1 MTRNIQNLSI
11 KTIVTIAIAV
21 VSISFTLIVSAIL
34 FSEFSSTVKDNATVS
49 TREIVRQI
57 NANLSYYINDIVSI
71 SGYARDLS
79 KQINVLGKEEVEDK
93 LKTILA
99 SRQDIVSLVLF
110 DLEGN
115 AVLSTTE
122 ASFRDPRE
130 ITAQKWFSR
139 SLGGEGNFY
148 FTGPHVQQLSTSA
161 YPWVI
166 TYSQQISYAQNDG
179 EIAQGILLA
188 DMNFSAV
195 SELAKNAK
203 LGSTG
208 YVYFI
213 DNNNKIVYHPL
224 QQLINSNIFNED
236 LEAVEDHIFGTFTST
251 FEGRQRLVIIDTV
264 NNARWR
270 IVGVAFMDELMSG
283 LNQFTTV
290 MALILILC
298 IIITIFLARYVSAW
312 ISRPIKELERLMLSV
327 ERGDFSEPPTVK
339 GNQEVLALSQS
350 FSMMILR
357 IRELMDDIVKSQE
370 LKRKF
375 ELDALQAKINP
386 HFLYNTLDSVVWMA
400 EQNDSEGVIRMISA
414 LAKLFRVSISKG
426 HDIIT
431 INEELEHVRN
441 YLIIQQI
448 RYQGKFEF
456 SIHVEEGI
464 EEAPTIKLIVQP
476 IVENAIYHG
485 IKYLQEMGHI
495 DIKVY
500 RRKPGAIVLEV
511 RDNGVGMDE
520 EKLTKILTFSGTHSP
535 KGNGI
540 GVRNVHQRVQLYY
553 GSDFGLEI
561 SSELD
566 EGTLV
571 RIVIPEGDPM
581 VNPVFLITEIRK
593 FFISRIRILF
603 ISGLELDSS
612 NQSGMKWRCPTIMII
627 VLGLG
632 SL

>member
-57 NANLSYYINDIVSI
+57 NSNLSYYINDIVSI

-99 SRQDIVSLVLF
+99 SRQDIVALVLF

-115 AVLSTTE
+115 AVLSTSD
-122 ASFRDPRE
+122 APFRAPRE
-130 ITAQKWFSR
+130 ITAQKWFTR
-139 SLGGEGNFY
+139 TIGGEGNFY

-166 TYSQQISYAQNDG
+166 TYSQQISYSQKDG
-179 EIAQGILLA
+179 EMAQGLLLV

-236 LEAVEDHIFGTFTST
+236 LDAVEDHIFGTFINT
-251 FEGRQRLVIIDTV
+251 FEGRERLVIIDTV

-283 LNQFTTV
+283 LNQFTIV
-290 MALILILC
+290 MTLILILC

-312 ISRPIKELERLMLSV
+312 ISRPIKELERLMLAV

-350 FSMMILR
+350 FSLMILR

-400 EQNDSEGVIRMISA
+400 EQNDTDGVIRMISA

-431 INEELEHVRN
+431 IAEELEHVRN

-456 SIHVEEGI
+456 SILIDEGI
-464 EEAPTIKLIVQP
+464 EDAPTIKLIVQP

-520 EKLTKILTFSGTHSP
+520 EKLTKILSFSGTHSP

-571 RIVIPEGDPM
+571 RIVIPEGQPLHPIK
-581 VNPVFLITEIRK
+581 VVK
-593 FFISRIRILF
+593 
-603 ISGLELDSS
+603 
-612 NQSGMKWRCPTIMII
+612 K
-627 VLGLG
+627 
-632 SL
+632 

>member
-1 MTRNIQNLSI
+1 MTKKIHTLSI

-21 VSISFTLIVSAIL
+21 VSISFTLIVTAIL

-57 NANLSYYINDIVSI
+57 NSNLSYYINDIVSI

-79 KQINVLGKEEVEDK
+79 KQINVLGKDDVEDK

-99 SRQDIVSLVLF
+99 SRQDIVALVLF

-115 AVLSTTE
+115 AVLSTSE
-122 ASFRDPRE
+122 APFREPKE
-130 ITAQKWFSR
+130 ITSQKWFAR
-139 SLGGEGNFY
+139 TIGGEGNFY

-166 TYSQQISYAQNDG
+166 TYSQQISYSQKNG
-179 EIAQGILLA
+179 EMVQGLLLV
-188 DMNFSAV
+188 DMNFSTV
-195 SELAKNAK
+195 SELAQNAK

-236 LEAVEDHIFGTFTST
+236 IDAVKDNIFGTFINT
-251 FEGRQRLVIIDTV
+251 FEGRERLVIIDTV

-283 LNQFTTV
+283 LNQFTIV

-327 ERGDFSEPPTVK
+327 ERGDFSEPPTVT

-350 FSMMILR
+350 FSLMILR

-400 EQNDSEGVIRMISA
+400 EQNDTEGVIRMISA

-431 INEELEHVRN
+431 ITEELEHVRN

-456 SIHVEEGI
+456 SIFVEEGI
-464 EEAPTIKLIVQP
+464 ENSPTIKLIVQP

-495 DIKVY
+495 DIRVY
-500 RRKPGAIVLEV
+500 RK
-511 RDNGVGMDE
+511 
-520 EKLTKILTFSGTHSP
+520 
-535 KGNGI
+535 
-540 GVRNVHQRVQLYY
+540 
-553 GSDFGLEI
+553 
-561 SSELD
+561 
-566 EGTLV
+566 
-571 RIVIPEGDPM
+571 
-581 VNPVFLITEIRK
+581 
-593 FFISRIRILF
+593 
-603 ISGLELDSS
+603 
-612 NQSGMKWRCPTIMII
+612 
-627 VLGLG
+627 
-632 SL
+632 

>member
-1 MTRNIQNLSI
+1 MTGKKIQNLSI

-34 FSEFSSTVKDNATVS
+34 FSEFSSTVRDNATVS

-57 NANLSYYINDIVSI
+57 NSNLSFYINDIVTI

-79 KQINVLGKEEVEDK
+79 KKINILGKEEVEDK

-99 SRQDIVSLVLF
+99 SRQDIVALVLF

-115 AVLSTTE
+115 AVLSTSDAPFREPVAITE
-122 ASFRDPRE
+122 
-130 ITAQKWFSR
+130 QKWFSR

-166 TYSQQISYAQNDG
+166 TYSQQISYTQNNG
-179 EIAQGILLA
+179 EMAQGLLLI

-236 LEAVEDHIFGTFTST
+236 IAAVEEHIFGTFINT
-251 FEGRQRLVIIDTV
+251 FEGRERLVIIDTV

-290 MALILILC
+290 MALILFLC

-312 ISRPIKELERLMLSV
+312 ISRPIKELERLMLAV

-350 FSMMILR
+350 FTLMILR

-400 EQNDSEGVIRMISA
+400 EQNDTEGVIRMISA

-431 INEELEHVRN
+431 ISEELEHVRN

-448 RYQGKFEF
+448 RYQGQFEF
-456 SIHVEEGI
+456 SILVDEDI
-464 EEAPTIKLIVQP
+464 QNSPTIKLIVQP

-500 RRKPGAIVLEV
+500 RRKPGAIVLEI

-520 EKLTKILTFSGTHSP
+520 EKLTKILSFDGSHFP

-566 EGTLV
+566 VGTLV
-571 RIVIPEGDPM
+571 RIVIPEGEPIHPIK
-581 VNPVFLITEIRK
+581 VVK
-593 FFISRIRILF
+593 
-603 ISGLELDSS
+603 
-612 NQSGMKWRCPTIMII
+612 K
-627 VLGLG
+627 
-632 SL
+632 

>member
-1 MTRNIQNLSI
+1 MTGKKIQNLSI

-34 FSEFSSTVKDNATVS
+34 FSEFSSTVRDNATVS

-57 NANLSYYINDIVSI
+57 NSNLSYYINDIVSI

-79 KQINVLGKEEVEDK
+79 KQINILGKEEVEVK

-99 SRQDIVSLVLF
+99 SRQDIVALVLF
-110 DLEGN
+110 DLAGN
-115 AVLSTTE
+115 VVLSTSE
-122 ASFRDPRE
+122 APFREPE
-130 ITAQKWFSR
+130 AITAQKWFSR

-166 TYSQQISYAQNDG
+166 TYSQQISYTKNNG
-179 EIAQGILLA
+179 GMAQGLLLI

-236 LEAVEDHIFGTFTST
+236 IDAVEAHIFGTFINT
-251 FEGRQRLVIIDTV
+251 FEGRERLVIIDTV

-283 LNQFTTV
+283 LNQFTIV
-290 MALILILC
+290 MTLILFLC
-298 IIITIFLARYVSAW
+298 IIITIVLARYVSAW
-312 ISRPIKELERLMLSV
+312 ISRPIKELERLMLAV

-350 FSMMILR
+350 FSLMILR

-400 EQNDSEGVIRMISA
+400 EQNDTEGVIRMISA

-431 INEELEHVRN
+431 ISEELEHVRN

-456 SIHVEEGI
+456 SILVDEDI
-464 EEAPTIKLIVQP
+464 ENSPTIKLIVQP

-500 RRKPGAIVLEV
+500 RRKPGAIVLEI

-520 EKLTKILTFSGTHSP
+520 EKLTKILSFNGTHFP

-571 RIVIPEGDPM
+571 RIVIPEGEPIHPIK
-581 VNPVFLITEIRK
+581 VVK
-593 FFISRIRILF
+593 
-603 ISGLELDSS
+603 
-612 NQSGMKWRCPTIMII
+612 K
-627 VLGLG
+627 
-632 SL
+632 

>member
-1 MTRNIQNLSI
+1 MTKKIQNLSI

-34 FSEFSSTVKDNATVS
+34 FSEFSSTIKKNATVS

-57 NANLSYYINDIVSI
+57 NSNLSYYINDIVSI
-71 SGYARDLS
+71 SGYARDLA

-99 SRQDIVSLVLF
+99 SRQDIVALVLF
-110 DLEGN
+110 DSQGN
-115 AVLSTTE
+115 AVLSTSE
-122 ASFRDPRE
+122 APFREPKE
-130 ITAQKWFSR
+130 ITTQKWFIR
-139 SLGGEGNFY
+139 TIGGEGNFY
-148 FTGPHVQQLSTSA
+148 FTGPQVQQLSTSA

-166 TYSQQISYAQNDG
+166 TYSQQISYAQKNG
-179 EIAQGILLA
+179 EMAQGILLI
-188 DMNFSAV
+188 DMNFSTV

-236 LEAVEDHIFGTFTST
+236 LKAVEDKIFGTFINT
-251 FEGRQRLVIIDTV
+251 FEGRERLVIIDTV

-283 LNQFTTV
+283 LNQFTIV

-312 ISRPIKELERLMLSV
+312 ISRPIKELERLMLAV
-327 ERGDFSEPPTVK
+327 EKGDFSEPPTVK

-350 FSMMILR
+350 FTLMILR

-400 EQNDSEGVIRMISA
+400 EQNDTEGVIRMISA

-431 INEELEHVRN
+431 ITEELEHVRN

-448 RYQGKFEF
+448 RYKGKFEF
-456 SIHVEEGI
+456 SILVDEGI
-464 EEAPTIKLIVQP
+464 ENSPTIKLIVQP

-500 RRKPGAIVLEV
+500 RRKPGAIVLEI

-520 EKLTKILTFSGTHSP
+520 EKLTKILSFNGIHSP

-571 RIVIPEGDPM
+571 RIVIPEGDPIHPLK
-581 VNPVFLITEIRK
+581 VDK
-593 FFISRIRILF
+593 
-603 ISGLELDSS
+603 
-612 NQSGMKWRCPTIMII
+612 K
-627 VLGLG
+627 
-632 SL
+632 

>member
-1 MTRNIQNLSI
+1 MRKKTQNWSI

-34 FSEFSSTVKDNATVS
+34 FSEFSSTVRDNATVS

-57 NANLSYYINDIVSI
+57 NSNLSYYINDIVSI
-71 SGYARDLS
+71 SGYAKDLS
-79 KQINVLGKEEVEDK
+79 KQINSLGKEEVEDK

-99 SRQDIVSLVLF
+99 SRQDIVALVLF

-115 AVLSTTE
+115 AVLSTSE
-122 ASFRDPRE
+122 ASFRAPSE
-130 ITAQKWFSR
+130 ITEQKWFSR
-139 SLGGEGNFY
+139 TIGGEGNFY

-166 TYSQQISYAQNDG
+166 TYSQQISYPQKDG
-179 EIAQGILLA
+179 EMAQGLLLI

-236 LEAVEDHIFGTFTST
+236 LDAVEDHIFGTFINT

-298 IIITIFLARYVSAW
+298 IIITIFLARYVSGW
-312 ISRPIKELERLMLSV
+312 ISRPIKELERLMLAV

-339 GNQEVLALSQS
+339 GNQEVQALSQS
-350 FSMMILR
+350 FALMILR

-400 EQNDSEGVIRMISA
+400 EQNDTEGVIRMISA

-431 INEELEHVRN
+431 ISEELEHVRN

-448 RYQGKFEF
+448 RYKGKFEF
-456 SIHVEEGI
+456 SILVDEGI
-464 EEAPTIKLIVQP
+464 EDAPTIKLIVQP

-500 RRKPGAIVLEV
+500 RRKPGAIVLEI

-520 EKLTKILTFSGTHSP
+520 EKLTKILSFSGTHSP

-566 EGTLV
+566 VGTLV
-571 RIVIPEGDPM
+571 RIVIPEGDPIHPIK
-581 VNPVFLITEIRK
+581 VVK
-593 FFISRIRILF
+593 
-603 ISGLELDSS
+603 
-612 NQSGMKWRCPTIMII
+612 K
-627 VLGLG
+627 
-632 SL
+632 

>member
-1 MTRNIQNLSI
+1 MPRRTQNWSI

-21 VSISFTLIVSAIL
+21 VSISFSLIIAAIL

-71 SGYARDLS
+71 SGYAKDLA
-79 KQINVLGKEEVEDK
+79 KQVNTLGKDEVEDK
-93 LKTILA
+93 LKTILS
-99 SRQDIVSLVLF
+99 SRQDIVALVLF

-115 AVLSTTE
+115 AVLSTSE
-122 ASFRDPRE
+122 VPLRDSEE
-130 ITAQKWFSR
+130 ITTQKWFAR
-139 SLGGEGNFY
+139 TIGGEGNFY

-166 TYSQQISYAQNDG
+166 TYSQQISYSVQEG
-179 EIAQGILLA
+179 EMAQGLLLI

-195 SELAKNAK
+195 SSLAKNAK

-224 QQLINSNIFNED
+224 QQLINSNIINED
-236 LEAVEDHIFGTFTST
+236 LSSVADHIFGTFINT
-251 FEGRQRLVIIDTV
+251 FEGRERLVIIDTV

-283 LNQFTTV
+283 LNQFATV

-298 IIITIFLARYVSAW
+298 IIITIFLAQYVSGW
-312 ISRPIKELERLMLSV
+312 ISSPIKELERLMVAV

-339 GNQEVLALSQS
+339 GNQEVQALSQS
-350 FSMMILR
+350 FSLMILR

-400 EQNDSEGVIRMISA
+400 EQNDTEGVIRMISA
-414 LAKLFRVSISKG
+414 LAKLFRVSLSKG

-431 INEELEHVRN
+431 LGEELEHVRN

-448 RYQGKFEF
+448 RYTGKFEF
-456 SIHVEEGI
+456 SLEVEQGL
-464 EEAPTIKLIVQP
+464 EECPTIKLIVQP

-495 DIKVY
+495 TIKVY
-500 RRKPGAIVLEV
+500 RRKPGAIVVEI

-520 EKLTKILTFSGTHSP
+520 EKLDRILSFGGPHSP
-535 KGNGI
+535 KGSGI

-571 RIVIPEGDPM
+571 RIVIPEGESIHPIK
-581 VNPVFLITEIRK
+581 VVQT
-593 FFISRIRILF
+593 
-603 ISGLELDSS
+603 
-612 NQSGMKWRCPTIMII
+612 
-627 VLGLG
+627 
-632 SL
+632 

>member
-1 MTRNIQNLSI
+1 MTKKIQNLSI

-57 NANLSYYINDIVSI
+57 NSNLSYYINDIVSI

-79 KQINVLGKEEVEDK
+79 KQVSVLGKEEVEDK

-99 SRQDIVSLVLF
+99 SRQDIVALVLF

-115 AVLSTTE
+115 AVLSTSD
-122 ASFRDPRE
+122 ASFRPPEE
-130 ITAQKWFSR
+130 ITEQKWFAR
-139 SLGGEGNFY
+139 TIGGEGNFY

-166 TYSQQISYAQNDG
+166 TYSQQISYSKKDG
-179 EIAQGILLA
+179 ELAQGLLLI

-236 LEAVEDHIFGTFTST
+236 LDAVADHIFGTFINT
-251 FEGRQRLVIIDTV
+251 FEGRERLVIIDTV

-283 LNQFTTV
+283 LNQFATV

-298 IIITIFLARYVSAW
+298 IVITIFLARFVSEW
-312 ISRPIKELERLMLSV
+312 ISRPIKELERLMLAV

-350 FSMMILR
+350 FSLMILR

-400 EQNDSEGVIRMISA
+400 EQNDTEGVIRMISA

-448 RYQGKFEF
+448 RYKGKFEF
-456 SIHVEEGI
+456 SIQVDEGI
-464 EEAPTIKLIVQP
+464 GDSPTIKLIVQP
-476 IVENAIYHG
+476 IVENSIYHG

-500 RRKPGAIVLEV
+500 RRKPGALVLEI

-520 EKLTKILTFSGTHSP
+520 EKLTKILSFSGAHSP

-571 RIVIPEGDPM
+571 RIVIPEGDPIHPIK
-581 VNPVFLITEIRK
+581 VVK
-593 FFISRIRILF
+593 
-603 ISGLELDSS
+603 
-612 NQSGMKWRCPTIMII
+612 K
-627 VLGLG
+627 
-632 SL
+632 

>member
-1 MTRNIQNLSI
+1 MPRKTQNWSI
-11 KTIVTIAIAV
+11 KTIVTVAIAV

-57 NANLSYYINDIVSI
+57 NANLSFYINDITSI
-71 SGYARDLS
+71 SGYARDLA
-79 KQINVLGKEEVEDK
+79 KQVSSLGKEDVEDK
-93 LKTILA
+93 LKTILS
-99 SRQDIVSLVLF
+99 SRQDIVSVVLF

-115 AVLSTTE
+115 ALLSTSE
-122 ASFRDPRE
+122 APFRKPDE
-130 ITAQKWFSR
+130 ITGQQWFTR
-139 SLGGEGNFY
+139 GVGGKGNFY
-148 FTGPHVQQLSTSA
+148 FTGPHVQQLSKSA

-166 TYSQQISYAQNDG
+166 TYSQQISYSIS
-179 EIAQGILLA
+179 EEETAQGLLLI

-224 QQLINSNIFNED
+224 QQLINSNIINED
-236 LEAVEDHIFGTFTST
+236 IDAVAEHIFGTFTNT
-251 FEGRQRLVIIDTV
+251 FEGRERLVIIDTV

-283 LNQFTTV
+283 LTQFTIV
-290 MALILILC
+290 MAVILFLC
-298 IIITIFLARYVSAW
+298 IVITIFLARYVSGW
-312 ISRPIKELERLMLSV
+312 ISRPIKDLERLMVAV

-339 GNQEVLALSQS
+339 GNQEVQALSQS
-350 FSMMILR
+350 FSLMILR

-400 EQNDSEGVIRMISA
+400 EQNDTVGVIRMISA
-414 LAKLFRVSISKG
+414 LAKLFRISISKG
-426 HDIIT
+426 RDIIT
-431 INEELEHVRN
+431 IGEELEHARN

-448 RYQGKFEF
+448 RYHGKFEF
-456 SIHVEEGI
+456 SIDVEDGLEDC
-464 EEAPTIKLIVQP
+464 PTIKLIVQP

-485 IKYLQEMGHI
+485 IKYLQEMGNI
-495 DIKVY
+495 TIKAY
-500 RRKPGAIVLEV
+500 RRKPGAIVLEI
-511 RDNGVGMDE
+511 RDNGGGMGE
-520 EKLTKILTFSGTHSP
+520 EILTKILSF
-535 KGNGI
+535 KGNHSSKEGGI

-566 EGTLV
+566 VGTLV
-571 RIVIPEGDPM
+571 RIVIPEGQPIHPIK
-581 VNPVFLITEIRK
+581 VVQK
-593 FFISRIRILF
+593 
-603 ISGLELDSS
+603 
-612 NQSGMKWRCPTIMII
+612 
-627 VLGLG
+627 
-632 SL
+632 

>member
-1 MTRNIQNLSI
+1 MTRKIQNLSI

-34 FSEFSSTVKDNATVS
+34 FSEFSSTIKNNATVS

-110 DLEGN
+110 DLDGN
-115 AVLSTTE
+115 AILSTTE

-139 SLGGEGNFY
+139 TLGGEGNFY

-166 TYSQQISYAQNDG
+166 TYSQQISYAENDG
-179 EIAQGILLA
+179 EIAQGLLLV

-236 LEAVEDHIFGTFTST
+236 LEAVEDHIFGTFTNT

-485 IKYLQEMGHI
+485 IKYLQEMGQI

-511 RDNGVGMDE
+511 RDNGVGIDE
-520 EKLTKILTFSGTHSP
+520 EKLTKILSFSGTHSP

-571 RIVIPEGDPM
+571 RIVIPEGDPIHPIK
-581 VNPVFLITEIRK
+581 VVKR
-593 FFISRIRILF
+593 
-603 ISGLELDSS
+603 
-612 NQSGMKWRCPTIMII
+612 
-627 VLGLG
+627 
-632 SL
+632 

>member
-1 MTRNIQNLSI
+1 MTGKKIQNLSI

-34 FSEFSSTVKDNATVS
+34 FSEFSSTVRDNATVS

-57 NANLSYYINDIVSI
+57 NSNLSFYINDIVTI

-79 KQINVLGKEEVEDK
+79 KKINILGKEEVEDK

-99 SRQDIVSLVLF
+99 SRQDIVALVLF

-115 AVLSTTE
+115 AVLSTSDAPFREPVAITE
-122 ASFRDPRE
+122 
-130 ITAQKWFSR
+130 QKWFSR

-166 TYSQQISYAQNDG
+166 TYSQQISYTQNNG
-179 EIAQGILLA
+179 EMAQGLLLI

-236 LEAVEDHIFGTFTST
+236 IAAVEEHIFGTFINT
-251 FEGRQRLVIIDTV
+251 FEGRERLVIIDTV

-290 MALILILC
+290 MALILFLC

-312 ISRPIKELERLMLSV
+312 ISRPIKELERLMLAV
-327 ERGDFSEPPTVK
+327 EGGDFSEPPTVK

-350 FSMMILR
+350 FTLMILR

-400 EQNDSEGVIRMISA
+400 EQNDTEGVIRMISA

-431 INEELEHVRN
+431 ISEELEHVRN

-448 RYQGKFEF
+448 RHQGQFEF
-456 SIHVEEGI
+456 SILVDEDI
-464 EEAPTIKLIVQP
+464 QNSPTIKLIVQP

-500 RRKPGAIVLEV
+500 RRKPGAIVLEI

-520 EKLTKILTFSGTHSP
+520 EKLTKILSFDGSHFP

-566 EGTLV
+566 VGTLV
-571 RIVIPEGDPM
+571 RIVIPEGEPIHPIK
-581 VNPVFLITEIRK
+581 VVK
-593 FFISRIRILF
+593 
-603 ISGLELDSS
+603 
-612 NQSGMKWRCPTIMII
+612 K
-627 VLGLG
+627 
-632 SL
+632 

>member
-1 MTRNIQNLSI
+1 MARKTQDWSI

-34 FSEFSSTVKDNATVS
+34 FSEFSSTVRDNATVS

-71 SGYARDLS
+71 SGYAKDLA
-79 KQINVLGKEEVEDK
+79 KQVYPLGKDEVEDK
-93 LKTILA
+93 LATILS

-115 AVLSTTE
+115 AVLSTSE
-122 ASFRDPRE
+122 APLRPPEE
-130 ITAQKWFSR
+130 ITAQKWFNR
-139 SLGGEGNFY
+139 TIGGEGNFY

-166 TYSQQISYAQNDG
+166 TYSQQISYSQENG
-179 EIAQGILLA
+179 EMAQGLLLI

-236 LEAVEDHIFGTFTST
+236 IDSVEDYIFGTFTNT
-251 FEGRQRLVIIDTV
+251 FEGRERLVIIDTV

-283 LNQFTTV
+283 LNQFATV

-298 IIITIFLARYVSAW
+298 IIITIILARYVSGW
-312 ISRPIKELERLMLSV
+312 ISSPIKELERLMVAV

-339 GNQEVLALSQS
+339 GNQEVEALSKS
-350 FSMMILR
+350 FSLMILR

-400 EQNDSEGVIRMISA
+400 EQNDTEGVIRMIAA
-414 LAKLFRVSISKG
+414 LAKLFRISISKG

-431 INEELEHVRN
+431 LGEELEHVRN

-456 SIHVEEGI
+456 SIEVEDGLQEC
-464 EEAPTIKLIVQP
+464 PTIKLIVQP

-495 DIKVY
+495 SIRAY
-500 RRKPGAIVLEV
+500 RRKPGAIVVEV

-520 EKLTKILTFSGTHSP
+520 EKLTKILSFNASHTSKAS
-535 KGNGI
+535 GI

-571 RIVIPEGDPM
+571 RIVIPEGESIHHIKVVQP
-581 VNPVFLITEIRK
+581 
-593 FFISRIRILF
+593 
-603 ISGLELDSS
+603 
-612 NQSGMKWRCPTIMII
+612 
-627 VLGLG
+627 
-632 SL
+632 

>member
-1 MTRNIQNLSI
+1 MTRKNKNLSI

-34 FSEFSSTVKDNATVS
+34 FSEFSSTVRDNATVS

-57 NANLSYYINDIVSI
+57 NSNLSYYINDIVSI
-71 SGYARDLS
+71 SYYARDLS
-79 KQINVLGKEEVEDK
+79 KQINVLGKEEIEDK

-99 SRQDIVSLVLF
+99 SRQDIVALVLF

-115 AVLSTTE
+115 AVLSTSE
-122 ASFRDPRE
+122 APFREPE
-130 ITAQKWFSR
+130 AITSQKWFSR

-166 TYSQQISYAQNDG
+166 TYSQQISYSHKDG
-179 EIAQGILLA
+179 EMTQGLLLI

-236 LEAVEDHIFGTFTST
+236 IDAVEEHIFGTFINT
-251 FEGRQRLVIIDTV
+251 FEGRERLVIIDTV

-298 IIITIFLARYVSAW
+298 IIITIFLARYVSGW
-312 ISRPIKELERLMLSV
+312 ISRPIKELERLMMAV

-350 FSMMILR
+350 FSLMILR

-400 EQNDSEGVIRMISA
+400 EQNDTEGVIRMISA

-431 INEELEHVRN
+431 ISEELEHVRN

-456 SIHVEEGI
+456 SIHVDTDI
-464 EEAPTIKLIVQP
+464 KNLPTIKLIVQP

-500 RRKPGAIVLEV
+500 RRRPGAIVFEI
-511 RDNGVGMDE
+511 RDNGVGMGE
-520 EKLTKILTFSGTHSP
+520 EKLTKILSFSGPHSP

-540 GVRNVHQRVQLYY
+540 GVRNVHQRIQLYY

-566 EGTLV
+566 VGTLV
-571 RIVIPEGDPM
+571 RIVIPEGKPIHPIK
-581 VNPVFLITEIRK
+581 VVK
-593 FFISRIRILF
+593 
-603 ISGLELDSS
+603 
-612 NQSGMKWRCPTIMII
+612 K
-627 VLGLG
+627 
-632 SL
+632 

>member
-1 MTRNIQNLSI
+1 MTRKIQNLSI

-34 FSEFSSTVKDNATVS
+34 FSEFSSTIKDNATVS

-57 NANLSYYINDIVSI
+57 NSNLSYYINDIVSI

-79 KQINVLGKEEVEDK
+79 KQINVLGKADVEDK
-93 LKTILA
+93 LQTILA
-99 SRQDIVSLVLF
+99 SRQDIVALVLF

-115 AVLSTTE
+115 AVLSTSDT
-122 ASFRDPRE
+122 AFREPEE

-139 SLGGEGNFY
+139 TLGGEGNFY

-166 TYSQQISYAQNDG
+166 TYSQQISYAQKDG
-179 EIAQGILLA
+179 ETAQGLLLI

-236 LEAVEDHIFGTFTST
+236 IDAVEDHIFGTFINT

-283 LNQFTTV
+283 LNQFTIV

-312 ISRPIKELERLMLSV
+312 ISRPIKELERLMLAV
-327 ERGDFSEPPTVK
+327 ERGDFSAPPTVK

-350 FSMMILR
+350 FTLMILR

-400 EQNDSEGVIRMISA
+400 EQNDTEGVIRMISA

-431 INEELEHVRN
+431 ISEELEHVRN

-448 RYQGKFEF
+448 RYKGKFEF
-456 SIHVEEGI
+456 SILVDEDIGN
-464 EEAPTIKLIVQP
+464 APTIKLIVQP
-476 IVENAIYHG
+476 IVENSIYHG

-500 RRKPGAIVLEV
+500 RRKPGAIVLEI
-511 RDNGVGMDE
+511 RDNGIGMDE
-520 EKLTKILTFSGTHSP
+520 QKLTKILSFSDTHSP

-566 EGTLV
+566 VGTLV
-571 RIVIPEGDPM
+571 RIVIPEGDPIHPIK
-581 VNPVFLITEIRK
+581 VEK
-593 FFISRIRILF
+593 
-603 ISGLELDSS
+603 
-612 NQSGMKWRCPTIMII
+612 K
-627 VLGLG
+627 
-632 SL
+632 

>member
-1 MTRNIQNLSI
+1 MAHKIQNLSI
-11 KTIVTIAIAV
+11 KTILTIAIAV

-34 FSEFSSTVKDNATVS
+34 FSEFSSTVRENATVS
-49 TREIVRQI
+49 TREIVRQV
-57 NANLSYYINDIVSI
+57 NANLSYYINDILTI
-71 SGYARDLS
+71 SGYARDLA
-79 KQINVLGKEEVEDK
+79 KQSNTIPKEEIEAK
-93 LKTILA
+93 LKAILA
-99 SRQDIVSLVLF
+99 SRQDIVALVLF

-115 AVLSTTE
+115 AVLSTSDAT
-122 ASFRDPRE
+122 FRAAEE
-130 ITAQKWFSR
+130 IVKQKWFSR
-139 SLGGEGNFY
+139 TVGVEGNFY
-148 FTGPHVQQLSTSA
+148 FTGPHVQQLTTSA

-166 TYSQQISYAQNDG
+166 TYSQLISYTQSDG
-179 EIAQGILLA
+179 TTTQGLLLI

-195 SELAKNAK
+195 SELSKSAK

-224 QQLINSNIFNED
+224 QQLINSNIINED
-236 LEAVEDHIFGTFTST
+236 LDAVADHIFGTYTNT
-251 FEGRQRLVIIDTV
+251 FEGRERLVIIDTV

-290 MALILILC
+290 MAIILLLC
-298 IIITIFLARYVSAW
+298 IIITIFLARAVSER
-312 ISRPIKELERLMLSV
+312 ISRPIKELERLMMAV
-327 ERGDFSEPPTVK
+327 EKGDFSEPPTVG
-339 GNQEVLALSQS
+339 GNLEVLALSQS
-350 FSMMILR
+350 FALMILR
-357 IRELMDDIVKSQE
+357 IRQLMDDIVKSQE

-400 EQNDSEGVIRMISA
+400 EQNDTEGVIRMITA
-414 LAKLFRVSISKG
+414 LAKLFRISISKG
-426 HDIIT
+426 HEIIT
-431 INEELEHVRN
+431 LAEELEHVRN

-448 RYQGKFEF
+448 RYRDKFAF
-456 SIHVEEGI
+456 TIKVEEGL
-464 EEAPTIKLIVQP
+464 EQCPTIKLIVQP

-495 DIKVY
+495 NISVY
-500 RRKPGAIVLEV
+500 RRKPGAIVLEI

-520 EKLTKILTFSGTHSP
+520 EKLDKILSFTGQVSP
-535 KGNGI
+535 SGNGI

-571 RIVIPEGDPM
+571 RIVIPEG
-581 VNPVFLITEIRK
+581 NPIPPIKVVK
-593 FFISRIRILF
+593 
-603 ISGLELDSS
+603 
-612 NQSGMKWRCPTIMII
+612 K
-627 VLGLG
+627 
-632 SL
+632 

>member
-1 MTRNIQNLSI
+1 MTGKKIQNLSI

-34 FSEFSSTVKDNATVS
+34 FSEFSSTVRDNATVS

-57 NANLSYYINDIVSI
+57 NSNLSFYINDIVTI

-79 KQINVLGKEEVEDK
+79 KKINILGKEEVEDK

-99 SRQDIVSLVLF
+99 SRQDIVALVLF

-115 AVLSTTE
+115 AVLSTSDAPFREPEAITE
-122 ASFRDPRE
+122 
-130 ITAQKWFSR
+130 QKWFSR

-166 TYSQQISYAQNDG
+166 TYSQQISYTQNNG
-179 EIAQGILLA
+179 EMAQGLLLI

-236 LEAVEDHIFGTFTST
+236 IAAVEEHIFGTFINT
-251 FEGRQRLVIIDTV
+251 FEGRERLVIIDTV

-290 MALILILC
+290 MALILFLC

-312 ISRPIKELERLMLSV
+312 ISRPIKELERLMLAV

-350 FSMMILR
+350 FTLMILR

-400 EQNDSEGVIRMISA
+400 EQNDTEGVIRMISA

-431 INEELEHVRN
+431 ISEELEHVRN

-448 RYQGKFEF
+448 RYQGQFEF
-456 SIHVEEGI
+456 SILVDEDI
-464 EEAPTIKLIVQP
+464 QNSPTIKLIVQP

-500 RRKPGAIVLEV
+500 RRKPGAIVLEI

-520 EKLTKILTFSGTHSP
+520 EKLTKILSFDGSHFP

-566 EGTLV
+566 VGTLV
-571 RIVIPEGDPM
+571 RIVIPEGEPIHPIK
-581 VNPVFLITEIRK
+581 VVK
-593 FFISRIRILF
+593 
-603 ISGLELDSS
+603 
-612 NQSGMKWRCPTIMII
+612 K
-627 VLGLG
+627 
-632 SL
+632 

>member
-1 MTRNIQNLSI
+1 
-11 KTIVTIAIAV
+11 
-21 VSISFTLIVSAIL
+21 
-34 FSEFSSTVKDNATVS
+34 SSTVRDNATVS

-57 NANLSYYINDIVSI
+57 NSNLSFYINDIVTI

-79 KQINVLGKEEVEDK
+79 KKINILGKEEVEDK

-99 SRQDIVSLVLF
+99 SRQDIVALVLF

-115 AVLSTTE
+115 AVLSTSDAPFREPEAITE
-122 ASFRDPRE
+122 
-130 ITAQKWFSR
+130 QKWFSR

-166 TYSQQISYAQNDG
+166 TYSQQISYTQNNG
-179 EIAQGILLA
+179 EMAQGLLLI

-236 LEAVEDHIFGTFTST
+236 IAAVEEHIFGTFINT
-251 FEGRQRLVIIDTV
+251 FEGRERLVIIDTV

-290 MALILILC
+290 MALILFLC

-312 ISRPIKELERLMLSV
+312 ISRPIKELERLMLAV

-350 FSMMILR
+350 FTLMILR

-400 EQNDSEGVIRMISA
+400 EQNDTEGVIRMISA

-431 INEELEHVRN
+431 ISEELEHVRN

-448 RYQGKFEF
+448 RYQGQFEF
-456 SIHVEEGI
+456 SILVDEDI
-464 EEAPTIKLIVQP
+464 QNSPTIKLIVQP

-500 RRKPGAIVLEV
+500 RRKPGAIVLEI

-520 EKLTKILTFSGTHSP
+520 EKLTKILSFDGSHFP

-566 EGTLV
+566 VGTLV
-571 RIVIPEGDPM
+571 RIVIPEGEPIHPIK
-581 VNPVFLITEIRK
+581 VVK
-593 FFISRIRILF
+593 
-603 ISGLELDSS
+603 
-612 NQSGMKWRCPTIMII
+612 K
-627 VLGLG
+627 
-632 SL
+632 

>member
-1 MTRNIQNLSI
+1 MRRKTQDWSI

-34 FSEFSSTVKDNATVS
+34 FSEFSSTVRDNATVS

-71 SGYARDLS
+71 SGYARDLA
-79 KQINVLGKEEVEDK
+79 KQVATLGKDEVEDK
-93 LKTILA
+93 LATILS
-99 SRQDIVSLVLF
+99 SRQDIVALVLF

-115 AVLSTTE
+115 AVLSTSE
-122 ASFRDPRE
+122 APFRAPEE
-130 ITAQKWFSR
+130 ITAQTWFSR
-139 SLGGEGNFY
+139 TLGGEGNFY

-166 TYSQQISYAQNDG
+166 TYSQQISYSVGPD
-179 EIAQGILLA
+179 EREQGLLLI

-195 SELAKNAK
+195 SSLAKNAK

-236 LEAVEDHIFGTFTST
+236 IASVGEHIFGTFTNT
-251 FEGRQRLVIIDTV
+251 FEGRERLVIIDTV

-283 LNQFTTV
+283 LNQFASV

-298 IIITIFLARYVSAW
+298 IVITIILARYVSGW
-312 ISRPIKELERLMLSV
+312 ISRPIKELERLMVAV

-339 GNQEVLALSQS
+339 GNQEVEALSQS
-350 FSMMILR
+350 FALMILR

-400 EQNDSEGVIRMISA
+400 EQNDTEGVIRMISA
-414 LAKLFRVSISKG
+414 LAKLFRVSLSKG

-431 INEELEHVRN
+431 LGEELEHVRN

-448 RYQGKFEF
+448 RYQKKFEF
-456 SIHVEEGI
+456 SIEMEDGLK
-464 EEAPTIKLIVQP
+464 ECPTIKLIVQP
-476 IVENAIYHG
+476 IVENCIYHG
-485 IKYLQEMGHI
+485 IKYLQEMGYI
-495 DIKVY
+495 TIRVY
-500 RRKPGAIVLEV
+500 RRKPGAIVLEI

-520 EKLTKILTFSGTHSP
+520 EKLTKILSFSGTHSP
-535 KGNGI
+535 KSSGI

-571 RIVIPEGDPM
+571 RIVIPEGESIHPIK
-581 VNPVFLITEIRK
+581 V
-593 FFISRIRILF
+593 
-603 ISGLELDSS
+603 
-612 NQSGMKWRCPTIMII
+612 
-627 VLGLG
+627 VLK
-632 SL
+632 

>member
-1 MTRNIQNLSI
+1 MQRLHDWSI

-21 VSISFTLIVSAIL
+21 VSISFTLLVSAIL
-34 FSEFSSTVKDNATVS
+34 FSEFSSTVKTNATQS
-49 TREIVRQI
+49 TQEIVRQI
-57 NANLSYYINDIVSI
+57 NANLNYYINDIASI
-71 SGYARDLS
+71 SGYAKDLA
-79 KQINVLGKEEVEDK
+79 KQIHTLGSEEVEDK
-93 LKTILA
+93 LMTIIA
-99 SRQDIVSLVLF
+99 SRQDIVALVLF
-110 DLEGN
+110 DLEGK
-115 AVLSTTE
+115 ALLSTTNK
-122 ASFRDPRE
+122 AFIRDPSE
-130 ITAQKWFSR
+130 IVTQQWFTR
-139 SLGGEGNFY
+139 SVGAEGNFY
-148 FTGPHVQQLSTSA
+148 FTGPHVQQISTGA

-166 TYSQQISYAQNDG
+166 TYSQQISYAGTDG
-179 EIAQGILLA
+179 TVEQGLLLV

-195 SELAKNAK
+195 SELAKHAK

-224 QQLINSNIFNED
+224 QQLINSNLFKED
-236 LEAVEDHIFGTFTST
+236 IDAVADHIFGTFINT
-251 FEGRQRLVIIDTV
+251 FEGRERLVIIDTV

-283 LNQFTTV
+283 LNQFTSV
-290 MALILILC
+290 MVIILGLC
-298 IIITIFLARYVSAW
+298 IIITILLARYVSGR
-312 ISRPIKELERLMLSV
+312 ISSPIKELERLMLAV
-327 ERGDFSEPPTVK
+327 EHGDFSEPPTVK
-339 GNQEVLALSQS
+339 GNLEVEALSQS
-350 FSMMILR
+350 FSLMILR

-400 EQNDSEGVIRMISA
+400 EQNDTEGVIRMISA

-431 INEELEHVRN
+431 ISEELEHVKN

-456 SIHVEEGI
+456 SLEVEKEI
-464 EEAPTIKLIVQP
+464 EHAPTIKLIVQP

-495 DIKVY
+495 DIRVY
-500 RRKPGAIVLEV
+500 RRKPGAIVFEIK
-511 RDNGVGMDE
+511 DNGVGMHE
-520 EKLTKILTFSGTHSP
+520 EKLNTILSFQQAHAP

-566 EGTLV
+566 VGTLV
-571 RIVIPEGDPM
+571 RIVIPESEAIHPIK
-581 VNPVFLITEIRK
+581 VVK
-593 FFISRIRILF
+593 
-603 ISGLELDSS
+603 
-612 NQSGMKWRCPTIMII
+612 K
-627 VLGLG
+627 
-632 SL
+632 

>member
-1 MTRNIQNLSI
+1 MTRKIHNLSI

-34 FSEFSSTVKDNATVS
+34 FSQFSATVKNNSTVS

-57 NANLSYYINDIVSI
+57 NSNLSYYINDIVNI
-71 SGYARDLS
+71 AGYARDLS
-79 KQINVLGKEEVEDK
+79 KQINILGKDEVEDK

-110 DLEGN
+110 DLEGK
-115 AVLSTTE
+115 AILSTSE
-122 ASFRDPRE
+122 ASLRDPE
-130 ITAQKWFSR
+130 TITSQEWFSR
-139 SLGGEGNFY
+139 TIGGEGNFY

-166 TYSQQISYAQNDG
+166 TYSQQISYSQENG
-179 EIAQGILLA
+179 EMAQGLLLV

-236 LEAVEDHIFGTFTST
+236 IEAVKDHIFGTFINT
-251 FEGRQRLVIIDTV
+251 FEGRERLVIIDTV

-283 LNQFTTV
+283 LKQFTML
-290 MALILILC
+290 MALILVLC

-312 ISRPIKELERLMLSV
+312 ISRPIKELERLMLAV
-327 ERGDFSEPPTVK
+327 EKGDFSEPPTVK

-350 FSMMILR
+350 FSLMILR

-400 EQNDSEGVIRMISA
+400 EQNDTEGVIKMISA

-431 INEELEHVRN
+431 ISEELEHVRN

-456 SIHVEEGI
+456 SILVDAEI
-464 EEAPTIKLIVQP
+464 ENAPTIKLIVQP

-500 RRKPGAIVLEV
+500 RRKPGAIVFEIK
-511 RDNGVGMDE
+511 DNGVGMDE
-520 EKLTKILTFSGTHSP
+520 EKLTKILSFSGTHFP

-553 GSDFGLEI
+553 GSDFGLEL

-571 RIVIPEGDPM
+571 RIVIPEGEAIHPIK
-581 VNPVFLITEIRK
+581 VVQK
-593 FFISRIRILF
+593 
-603 ISGLELDSS
+603 
-612 NQSGMKWRCPTIMII
+612 
-627 VLGLG
+627 
-632 SL
+632 

>member
-1 MTRNIQNLSI
+1 MRRQTQDWSI

-21 VSISFTLIVSAIL
+21 VSITFTLIVSAIL
-34 FSEFSSTVKDNATVS
+34 FSEFSSTVRDNATVS

-71 SGYARDLS
+71 SGYAKDLA
-79 KQINVLGKEEVEDK
+79 KQIDTLGKDEVEDK
-93 LKTILA
+93 LKTILS

-110 DLEGN
+110 DLEGK
-115 AVLSTTE
+115 AVLSTNETP
-122 ASFRDPRE
+122 FRAPEE
-130 ITAQKWFSR
+130 IVAQKWFGR
-139 SLGGEGNFY
+139 TLGGEGNFY

-166 TYSQQISYAQNDG
+166 TYSQQISYSKEGG
-179 EIAQGILLA
+179 ETMQGLLLI

-195 SELAKNAK
+195 SSLAKNAR

-236 LEAVEDHIFGTFTST
+236 IDSVSEYIFGTFTNT
-251 FEGRQRLVIIDTV
+251 FEGRERLVIIDTV

-283 LNQFTTV
+283 LNQFATL
-290 MALILILC
+290 MALILVLC
-298 IIITIFLARYVSAW
+298 IVITIFLARYVSGW
-312 ISRPIKELERLMLSV
+312 ISRPIKELERLMVAV

-339 GNQEVLALSQS
+339 GNQEVEALSQS
-350 FSMMILR
+350 FSLMILR
-357 IRELMDDIVKSQE
+357 IRTLMDDIVKSQE

-400 EQNDSEGVIRMISA
+400 EQNDTQGVIRMISA
-414 LAKLFRVSISKG
+414 LAKLFRVSLSKG
-426 HDIIT
+426 HEVISLS
-431 INEELEHVRN
+431 EELEHVHN

-456 SIHVEEGI
+456 SIQVEEGLQDC
-464 EEAPTIKLIVQP
+464 PTIKLIVQP

-495 DIKVY
+495 TIKAY
-500 RRKPGAIVLEV
+500 RRKPGAIVLEIQ
-511 RDNGVGMDE
+511 DNGVGMDE
-520 EKLTKILTFSGTHSP
+520 EKLTKILTFSGIHSP
-535 KGNGI
+535 RGSGI

-571 RIVIPEGDPM
+571 RIVIPEG
-581 VNPVFLITEIRK
+581 
-593 FFISRIRILF
+593 
-603 ISGLELDSS
+603 
-612 NQSGMKWRCPTIMII
+612 
-627 VLGLG
+627 G
-632 SL
+632 SIHPIKGVQK